1 KKILNMEI
9 VYAVDVKMTN
19 DGEEFERAL
28 AMDISCMNILA
39 CSCYYLFASSK
50 LKYSPHLVSTY
61 NLSNFIFIYDC
72 FFFRLKDLYNKQL
85 NHHFVSMFVHLN
97 NHGILV

>member
-1 KKILNMEI
+1 MEI

-28 AMDISCMNILA
+28 AMDISSMNILA

-61 NLSNFIFIYDC
+61 NFLKFSFII
-72 FFFRLKDLYNKQL
+72 FFPPF
-85 NHHFVSMFVHLN
+85 
-97 NHGILV
+97 

>member
-1 KKILNMEI
+1 MFLDLTRSYEKIVNMEI

-19 DGEEFERAL
+19 DGEDFERVL

-39 CSCYYLFASSK
+39 CSCSFLFASSK

-61 NLSNFIFIYDC
+61 VKVC
-72 FFFRLKDLYNKQL
+72 FFGLF
-85 NHHFVSMFVHLN
+85 
-97 NHGILV
+97 

>member
-1 KKILNMEI
+1 MEI
-9 VYAVDVKMTN
+9 IYGVDVKMSN

-28 AMDISCMNILA
+28 AMDISSMNILA

-61 NLSNFIFIYDC
+61 KFFIS
-72 FFFRLKDLYNKQL
+72 FFVDNRFRFKDLYNKLL
-85 NHHFVSMFVHLN
+85 NHHSVFTFVHLN

>member
-1 KKILNMEI
+1 MEI

-19 DGEEFERAL
+19 DGEDFERVL
-28 AMDISCMNILA
+28 AMDISCLNVLA

-61 NLSNFIFIYDC
+61 NPWNFEF
-72 FFFRLKDLYNKQL
+72 LY
-85 NHHFVSMFVHLN
+85 
-97 NHGILV
+97 

>member
-1 KKILNMEI
+1 MEI
-9 VYAVDVKMTN
+9 IYGVDVKMSN

-28 AMDISCMNILA
+28 AMDISSMNILA

-61 NLSNFIFIYDC
+61 KFFIFL
-72 FFFRLKDLYNKQL
+72 FFLLIIVFVLKT
-85 NHHFVSMFVHLN
+85 FTTSC
-97 NHGILV
+97 